1 MGLQLIFV
9 VETNKKCKSDW
20 IYIKETIDCFFNI
33 DPAQIKLSIVY
44 LDGKGKYA
52 TKKREIESLEAQYSS
67 TSKENRSQTIL
78 CLDCD
83 DYDIKFE
90 DQEFLKTVKQY
101 CVDNSMELI
110 WFCKDIESVYI
121 GKTVS
126 DSEKKAEATKFKS
139 KGMIKQVD
147 VRKLSRD
154 TYTINSSNIVK
165 VLEKYLAK
173 KM

>member
-33 DPAQIKLSIVY
+33 DPAQIKLSTVY

-154 TYTINSSNIVK
+154 TYTINSSNIIK

-173 KM
+173 KT